1 MVRRDK
7 RKKGMTRWKKVV
19 IAVAVVI
26 IALFLFREPIMIYVG
41 SALVAQDKP
50 RDADAIVVLMGSVP
64 DRVAHG
70 TELYKK
76 GYADRILMVRTGEY
90 EDYEVMET
98 MDLEVPGTVDINV
111 DIARQMGV
119 PEEDITVIEYGSDST
134 FDEAVAVKEY
144 LKGKDKES
152 LIVVT
157 SKYHSARAEATFER
171 VLDGEVEIISSPSPY
186 DPFDAEK
193 WWKERAH
200 TRSVILEYQKL
211 LNLYLFQW

>member
-7 RKKGMTRWKKVV
+7 RKKGMARWKKG
-19 IAVAVVI
+19 IIIVAVI
-26 IALFLFREPIMIYVG
+26 FIALFLLREPIMIYAG

-50 RDADAIVVLMGSVP
+50 READAIVVLMGSVP

-70 TELYKK
+70 ADLYRE
-76 GYADRILMVRTGEY
+76 GYVDSLLMVRTEEY
-90 EDYEVMET
+90 EDYEVMEK

-134 FDEAVAVKEY
+134 FDEVVAIKEY

-171 VLDGEVEIISSPSPY
+171 VLDEVEIISSPSPY